1 MRSTSRCA
9 TASPCLPP
17 QVHPVVSRL
26 CAPIEGTD
34 GAHIA
39 DCLGLDPARFRG
51 GGGAAGGSSGGGAS
65 DEYAGCAS
73 ALDDEANFVVRGQRR
88 RGGERGR
95 EEGRDGGRGHTRLT
109 TACIFQRAYQGNVFG
124 ASNWSGPATR
134 YPYPPHPNKHAPPPP
149 SQGLEPLQL
158 QASASAGGSA
168 FPFLGISEAMLGR
181 VSPESLLRPPDCA
194 GDASVQLSAAQLAN
208 QVGAGTGPGCRSVGL
223 ARGCAP
229 T

>member
-1 MRSTSRCA
+1 MGSGGTLSMRSTSRCA

-95 EEGRDGGRGHTRLT
+95 EEGREGGGVGGRE
-109 TACIFQRAYQGNVFG
+109 G
-124 ASNWSGPATR
+124 AHKA
-134 YPYPPHPNKHAPPPP
+134 HQCMHF
-149 SQGLEPLQL
+149 
-158 QASASAGGSA
+158 SASLPRQCFLCLELVRTRHAVPLSPSPQQTCTPSPLTGSGAPAAAGQCLCRRQRLPLPGHQRGYA
-168 FPFLGISEAMLGR
+168 RPRLPR
-181 VSPESLLRPPDCA
+181 VS
-194 GDASVQLSAAQLAN
+194 AAPA
-208 QVGAGTGPGCRSVGL
+208 
-223 ARGCAP
+223 
-229 T
+229 